1 MASFYAVSAVRADG
15 RQVPTFYLIE
25 ATIEGIVSE
34 EHAERIARDIL
45 GPDASITVVAL
56 DAFPT
61 NLRRGN
67 PLD

>member
-1 MASFYAVSAVRADG
+1 MASFYAVSAVRSGG
-15 RQVPTFYLIE
+15 RQVPTFYLI
-25 ATIEGIVSE
+25 AAVQGIVSE

-56 DAFPT
+56 DVFPT
-61 NLRRGN
+61 DLRRGN